1 MASLALGTV
10 QFGLPYGVA
19 NSSGQVTPVGIAEIL
34 AVARDAGIDTLDTAI
49 AYGESEARLGAQ
61 GMQGWQVVSKLP
73 PLPPDCADVAAW
85 VDAGV
90 DGSLARLGL
99 PRLKALLLH
108 RSQDLL
114 SSQGE
119 ALYRSMAACR
129 DSGRVSQIGVSV
141 YSPQDIDAIR
151 ERFAIDIVQAPF
163 NVVDRRLATSG
174 MLARLASEGV
184 EVHVRSAFLQG
195 LLLMNPADRPVR
207 FAPWQTLWRAW
218 ADWLDAQRLT
228 PLQACL
234 GYALSRPGVA
244 RVVVGVDGVAHLREI
259 VAASRVAA
267 VEPPA
272 ALINDDPQLINPLS
286 WLTS

>member
-1 MASLALGTV
+1 MAALALGTV

-19 NSSGQVTPVGIAEIL
+19 NSSGQVAPEAIAEIL
-34 AVARDAGIDTLDTAI
+34 SVARGAGIDTLDTAI

-61 GMQGWQVVSKLP
+61 GMQSWQVVSKLP
-73 PLPPDCADVAAW
+73 PLPPECPDVAEW
-85 VDAGV
+85 VNAGV
-90 DGSLARLGL
+90 DGSLARLGI

-114 SSQGE
+114 SPRGD
-119 ALYRSMAACR
+119 ALHRALLACR
-129 DSGRVSQIGVSV
+129 ESGRVGQIGVSV
-141 YSPQDIDAIR
+141 YSPQDIDAVR
-151 ERFAIDIVQAPF
+151 RRHPIDIVQAPF

-174 MLARLASEGV
+174 MLARLADEGV

-195 LLLMNPADRPVR
+195 LLLMNPDDRPAR
-207 FAPWQTLWRAW
+207 FAPWESLWRVW
-218 ADWLDAQRLT
+218 AGWLGAQGLS

-234 GYALSRPGVA
+234 GYVLSQPGVA

-259 VAASRVAA
+259 VAASRVGP
-267 VEPPA
+267 VDPPA